1 MEDADADPI
10 RAALATARARADDHA
25 AANRDE

>member
-10 RAALATARARADDHA
+10 RAALATARARADDHGA
-25 AANRDE
+25 GNRED